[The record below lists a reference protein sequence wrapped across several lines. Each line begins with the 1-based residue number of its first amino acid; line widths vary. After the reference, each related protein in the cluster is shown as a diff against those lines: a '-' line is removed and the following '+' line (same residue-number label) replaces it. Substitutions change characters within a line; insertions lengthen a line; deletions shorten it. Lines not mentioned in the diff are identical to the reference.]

1 MLACMEKK
9 EDLQYDTIKAFLLRV
24 WRTVLSVQE
33 MRAVEMRQQQQD
45 LVSAATG
52 ATGVSA
58 SFHPQ
63 TYEGDDNEMLEL
75 VVLLLATV
83 MGLEYDPA
91 ISNQLATVFCFSSLA
106 SMQFLREYYQTTLP
120 RILTTEQRAATL
132 ASVLLEVLMGR
143 DLLRVLQDDSVADVK
158 KSCIIMYAIIP
169 LVAAT
174 SRFSASLTASF
185 HNAAIDVEAA
195 IPTSFLEAYITQY
208 LQSVQTRAAGVHKD
222 LLIALLQLNALLI
235 KHLASRISPYRKLF
249 NAFAI
254 HLYSSSCDD
263 VVAWSLFFQCQ
274 FLVAYQ
280 YNGVQIIKLF
290 INIIHLYANR
300 ARDVV
305 YRAAALLS
313 ARSAALFSSLLAML
327 QLDSKNKLVLFAR
340 VRQNMLMNEHLI
352 EQQIHIWR
360 LIVQNPEFFFP
371 FRAKIVTHILREMR
385 HLGIRSTDAYANRE
399 LSVDMLCL
407 ITSFDIRDEKEKG
420 APATPVTNTPA
431 TNTPTNTPASNG
443 TTDTTDMTNGIV
455 LPGLEKE
462 GDKAELISQETL
474 RLLAYT
480 QLMNSLCRTV
490 LISCVNPAEQRV
502 CFRGFRLMEVILRR
516 TPRLT
521 LRLDDVDHFT
531 HFYDKLLINYP
542 EGSPSR
548 RLSSLSRPAPSD
560 EKLYCMVM
568 PIIVTFRI
576 AALAIPRFQAEFVEK
591 NAENL
596 QRKIVRTL
604 PYIDHNYIFSA
615 FIELLPGL
623 SLPLFSRTALFSL
636 SPPYQPNTHR
646 LLLAVKDALLAL
658 VAADLPKITPQTC
671 QQPTRA
677 WRSLHLLVTI
687 VRQSPGALPQLLSD
701 LMLCCEQVYA
711 LYKSLA
717 ATPAAQRVLQ
727 LRDFDASTSAS
738 LSLFT
743 PSTSDTLKI
752 GLPPV
757 PVLNEAE
764 VVHSLLLLL
773 HLLLDS
779 LPRLGEH
786 HPRLLSLLQDLFEHV
801 QQVELLTSVLNWIT
815 PWLARE
821 EEVFAPQDVDRLLY
835 ATQEARGLQEGVL
848 YVAFIASYWR
858 FLLALCKRYLP
869 VAGAP
874 LPSRQPFYQDAPLQE
889 RLRLSLLSGMTLT
902 NPEVRRQYRALYL
915 QTLPTS
921 LFARLEGL
929 LSDVRFASSLHRR
942 HASTPT
948 SASGCRSS
956 TRCCCAPWTAL
967 TPCASLRG

>member
-1 MLACMEKK
+1 
-9 EDLQYDTIKAFLLRV
+9 
-24 WRTVLSVQE
+24 
-33 MRAVEMRQQQQD
+33 
-45 LVSAATG
+45 
-52 ATGVSA
+52 
-58 SFHPQ
+58 
-63 TYEGDDNEMLEL
+63 
-75 VVLLLATV
+75 
-83 MGLEYDPA
+83 
-91 ISNQLATVFCFSSLA
+91 
-106 SMQFLREYYQTTLP
+106 
-120 RILTTEQRAATL
+120 
-132 ASVLLEVLMGR
+132 
-143 DLLRVLQDDSVADVK
+143 
-158 KSCIIMYAIIP
+158 
-169 LVAAT
+169 
-174 SRFSASLTASF
+174 
-185 HNAAIDVEAA
+185 
-195 IPTSFLEAYITQY
+195 
-208 LQSVQTRAAGVHKD
+208 
-222 LLIALLQLNALLI
+222 
-235 KHLASRISPYRKLF
+235 
-249 NAFAI
+249 
-254 HLYSSSCDD
+254 
-263 VVAWSLFFQCQ
+263 
-274 FLVAYQ
+274 
-280 YNGVQIIKLF
+280 
-290 INIIHLYANR
+290 
-300 ARDVV
+300 
-305 YRAAALLS
+305 
-313 ARSAALFSSLLAML
+313 ML

-407 ITSFDIRDEKEKG
+407 ITSFEIRDEKEKG
-420 APATPVTNTPA
+420 ASATPATNTPA
-431 TNTPTNTPASNG
+431 PNTTTNTSATNTPATNTTTNTPTNTPASNG
-443 TTDTTDMTNGIV
+443 TTDTPTDMTNGIV

-548 RLSSLSRPAPSD
+548 RLSPLSRPAPSD

-636 SPPYQPNTHR
+636 SLPYQPNTHR

-687 VRQSPGALPQLLSD
+687 VRQSPNALPQLVSD

-727 LRDFDASTSAS
+727 LRDFDASAFAS
-738 LSLFT
+738 FFFFT

-752 GLPPV
+752 SLPPV

-874 LPSRQPFYQDAPLQE
+874 LPARQPFYQDAPLQE

-902 NPEVRRQYRALYL
+902 NPEVRLQYRALYL

-942 HASTPT
+942 RVSTPT

-956 TRCCCAPWTAL
+956 TRSCCAPWTAL